1 MEAPA
6 FSYTSRYRLLLC
18 RPLSRGYA
26 GWSPGK
32 PCFERRISLSVRAF
46 SEDSTVTLLDYGAG
60 NVRSVRNAIRHLGFD
75 VKYVNKPEDIL
86 NANLLVFPGVGAF
99 TSAMHVLNDNG
110 LAEALCTYIEK
121 DRPFL
126 GICLGLQLLFESSEE
141 NGPVKGL
148 GLIPGVVGRFDS
160 SNGLRVPHI
169 GWNGVQLTKES
180 GILHDIE
187 GQHIYFVHSY
197 RALPSDA
204 NKDWVS
210 STCNYGDTFIA
221 SISRGNV
228 HAVQFHPEKSG
239 VMDVLTRHLQEDVP
253 GCMLFA
259 DDIPLV
265 DKTREGVEDGD
276 VISRIQVGWLKW
288 RNASGL
294 LYDRKV
300 PLKLKGKFYKMVVRP
315 AMLYGAECWPLKEK
329 HNTKLC
335 VAEMRMV
342 RWMSGFTLRDR
353 IRNEHI
359 HEKVGVAPVEDK
371 IRESRLRWFGH
382 IKRRPSDDPVR
393 KVAVLDLTF
402 VKKEVG
408 LALLRNF
415 LCPSTKSKLKR
426 LASGKASRLAK
437 RVIACLDVRAND
449 SGDLVVTKGDQY
461 DVREHTDENEVRN
474 LGKPVELAGQ
484 YYSDGADE
492 VTFLNITGFRDFPL
506 ADLPMLQVLRYT
518 SENVFV
524 PLAVGGGIRDFTD
537 ANGRYYSSLEVASEY
552 FRSGADK
559 ISIGSDA
566 VYAAETY
573 LKTGVR
579 VKTGQSSIEQISTVY
594 GKQAV
599 VVSIDPRRLYVKSP
613 EEVEFKTV
621 KLRSPGPHGE
631 HYVWYQCTV
640 NGGREGRPIGAYELA
655 KAVEELGAG
664 EILLNCIDCDGQGQ
678 GFDIDLIRL
687 ITDAV
692 SIPVIA
698 SSGAGAVE
706 HFSEVFQ
713 KTSAS
718 AALAAGI
725 FHRREVWVFKIIYAN

>member
-6 FSYTSRYRLLLC
+6 FSSTGRYRLLPC
-18 RPLSRGYA
+18 RPLSRGSA
-26 GWSPGK
+26 AWSAGK
-32 PCFERRISLSVRAF
+32 PYFERRISLSVRAF

-86 NANLLVFPGVGAF
+86 NAKLLVFPGVGAF
-99 TSAMHVLNDNG
+99 ASAMHVLTDNG

-204 NKDWVS
+204 NRDWVS

-239 VMDVLTRHLQEDVP
+239 
-253 GCMLFA
+253 
-259 DDIPLV
+259 
-265 DKTREGVEDGD
+265 
-276 VISRIQVGWLKW
+276 
-288 RNASGL
+288 
-294 LYDRKV
+294 
-300 PLKLKGKFYKMVVRP
+300 
-315 AMLYGAECWPLKEK
+315 
-329 HNTKLC
+329 
-335 VAEMRMV
+335 
-342 RWMSGFTLRDR
+342 
-353 IRNEHI
+353 
-359 HEKVGVAPVEDK
+359 
-371 IRESRLRWFGH
+371 
-382 IKRRPSDDPVR
+382 
-393 KVAVLDLTF
+393 
-402 VKKEVG
+402 EVG

-506 ADLPMLQVLRYT
+506 GDLPMLQVLRYT

-537 ANGRYYSSLEVASEY
+537 ANGRYYSCLEVASEY

-573 LKTGVR
+573 LKTG

-631 HYVWYQCTV
+631 HYVWYQCTI

-725 FHRREVWVFKIIYAN
+725 FHRREVPILSVKKHLLENGIEVRS